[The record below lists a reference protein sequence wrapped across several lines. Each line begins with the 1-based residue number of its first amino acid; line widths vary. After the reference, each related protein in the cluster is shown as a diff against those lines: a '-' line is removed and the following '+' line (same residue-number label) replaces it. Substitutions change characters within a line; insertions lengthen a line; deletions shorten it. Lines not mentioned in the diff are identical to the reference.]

1 MESKFD
7 LLLSFLLADDA
18 KKGEKALVTKCGP
31 EPKSFKD
38 DREGGGAGGSGKD
51 KAVVTESTA
60 TDVQQISVARSR
72 TKANPDGLH
81 FDVGSR
87 HHL

>member
-31 EPKSFKD
+31 ELKSLKM
-38 DREGGGAGGSGKD
+38 
-51 KAVVTESTA
+51 TEKEE
-60 TDVQQISVARSR
+60 VQGDQEKIRQLLQSQLQLFNR
-72 TKANPDGLH
+72 
-81 FDVGSR
+81 
-87 HHL
+87 